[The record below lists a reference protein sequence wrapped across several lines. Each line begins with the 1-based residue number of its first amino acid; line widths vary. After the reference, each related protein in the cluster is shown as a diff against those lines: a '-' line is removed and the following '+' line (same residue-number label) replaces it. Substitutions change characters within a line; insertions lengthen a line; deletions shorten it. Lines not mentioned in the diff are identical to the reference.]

1 MKNRLISL
9 LLIALVLLFCF
20 VGCGEKTNEQVME
33 DIGEEASKDAETIFV
48 YLMSEEPV
56 SADQEKLM
64 EEKVNE
70 ITETGYTIHVDLEYF
85 TPDEY
90 YATLE
95 KNLAKM
101 NDYYGKGNVIV
112 NEGTPVYT
120 DKNGLPAVYYPEYP
134 DTKDFNVDVFYFGG
148 YERYAKYKAQG
159 YLRDLTENLKG
170 SNKALKATVNS
181 DLIEQFYAVNGAYDA
196 IPTNRTIG
204 EYTYVLVN
212 KDILSK
218 TKYSKSEIT
227 SLVCEGCQDILDM
240 VNTDSAFDG
249 YVPLYSSTGAMNEL
263 GVKYFNAT
271 ASGIA
276 LNKFSVLGGTYN
288 SAWEYGKLD
297 SYPMMGSVAASVD
310 NGNYGIKE
318 QIEILKG
325 YEINGYYGTEA
336 DADKPFAVGYVKGGL
351 EVLEQYGD
359 EYEIVPVAL
368 PTLEHEDLYE
378 SLFAVANYTN
388 SPTASAQIL
397 TLLNTDEEF
406 RNLILYGVEG
416 ENYVWTDSSVLDE
429 NGDPYRVISRQTKD
443 PDRLYVMDPVKTG
456 NVAIAYIEENED
468 PLSREYLF
476 KQNADIVV
484 DYIIGFSFYDG
495 LKSKSIDK
503 ASYEAFLAVCA
514 ESDKI
519 YEEIVAADTKEKLAA
534 AMAKID
540 TLVTSE
546 NYVKVTAVEDDSTS
560 PMSYYLWWLE
570 NEGLKA
576 PAEKAE

>member
-1 MKNRLISL
+1 M
-9 LLIALVLLFCF
+9 LLFCF
-20 VGCGEKTNEQVME
+20 AGCGEKTGEEVME
-33 DIGEEASKDAETIFV
+33 DIGKEASKDAVSISI
-48 YLMSEEPV
+48 YLMSEQPV
-56 SADQEKLM
+56 SAKQEQLM

-70 ITETGYTIHVDLEYF
+70 ITETDYTIHVDIEYF
-85 TPDEY
+85 TPEEY
-90 YATLE
+90 YTTLE
-95 KNLAKM
+95 KDLSKM
-101 NDYYGKGNVIV
+101 NDFYGSKKVKDT
-112 NEGTPVYT
+112 GTPVYT
-120 DKNGLPAVYYPEYP
+120 DKNGLPAVYYP
-134 DTKDFNVDVFYFGG
+134 KMNDFDVDIFYFSG
-148 YERYAKYKAQG
+148 YEKYAKYKAQG
-159 YLRDLTENLKG
+159 YLRDLTEELKG
-170 SNKALKATVNS
+170 SSKALKATINN
-181 DLIEQFYAVNGAYDA
+181 DLVEQFLAVNGAYDA

-212 KDILSK
+212 KSVLSK
-218 TKYSKSEIT
+218 TKYSKNEIT

-249 YVPLYSSTGAMNEL
+249 YVPLYSSTGGIDVL
-263 GVKYFNAT
+263 DVKYFNST

-276 LNKFSVLGGTYN
+276 LDKFSVLGGTYN
-288 SAWEYGKLD
+288 SDWEYGKLG
-297 SYPMMGSVAASVD
+297 SYPAMDAIGASVD

-336 DADKPFAVGYVKGGL
+336 DAEKPFAVGYVKGGL

-378 SLFAVANYTN
+378 SLFAVSNYTN
-388 SPTASAQIL
+388 SVTGSTQIL

-456 NVAIAYIEENED
+456 NVAIAYTAEDEN

-476 KQNADIVV
+476 KQNSDIVV

-503 ASYEAFLAVCA
+503 ASFEAFIAVCT

-519 YEEIVAADTKEKLAA
+519 YEEMVAADTKEKLVA
-534 AMAKID
+534 AMAKLD
-540 TLVTSE
+540 TLMASE
-546 NYVKVTAVEDDSTS
+546 NYAKATAVEDDSTS
-560 PMSYYLWWLE
+560 PLSYYLWWLE
-570 NEGLKA
+570 NEGLMA
-576 PAEKAE
+576 AAEKAE